1 MTYAAHL
8 WLFFVL
14 VFGAV
19 IMPGLDMAFILGSAL
34 TGGRSHGLSA
44 VAGAMAGAACHSV
57 VVVFGVGLL
66 LKLWPGAFDVVL
78 IAGTCYIAWIGLSI
92 LLRSARM
99 KIGRHVVEEQAAE
112 EKTAPMSNWLTFRRA
127 LANNMMN
134 PNAYLFSLA
143 IFPQFIFPDAGPI
156 ALQAFVLFA
165 IIALT
170 QAGVYGSL
178 VLAAAQVRS
187 WLIATPRAEIMIRRT
202 VGVMLVC
209 VGIATGIAS
218 WHRI

>member
-19 IMPGLDMAFILGSAL
+19 ILPGLDMAFILGSAL
-34 TGGRSHGLSA
+34 TGGRDHGLSA

-57 VVVFGVGLL
+57 VVVFGVGML

-78 IAGTCYIAWIGLSI
+78 IAGAFYIAWIGVST
-92 LLRSARM
+92 LRRS
-99 KIGRHVVEEQAAE
+99 GRTTLEGHAVEGHAVEEQAA
-112 EKTAPMSNWLTFRRA
+112 PVSNWLTFRRA

-156 ALQAFVLFA
+156 ALQAFILFS

-178 VLAAAQVRS
+178 VLAAARVRG
-187 WLIATPRAEIMIRRT
+187 WLIAKPRAETLIKRV

-209 VGIATGIAS
+209 AGIATGITG
-218 WHRI
+218 WHRA